1 MRALEFFTLNRA
13 EKQSRFGLRPQLVSA
28 LVLLS
33 LSFSLLEGPR
43 IFRAS
48 IVLRNVP
55 RVGNENGVKLRA
67 ATSGEIEREGGNIRI
82 FEYAFVENPFW

>member
-13 EKQSRFGLRPQLVSA
+13 EKRSRFGLRPQLVSA

-33 LSFSLLEGPR
+33 LSFSLSLLEDAR
-43 IFRAS
+43 IFRAP

-55 RVGNENGVKLRA
+55 RVGNESGVKLRA
-67 ATSGEIEREGGNIRI
+67 ATSSERERERGSIRSLD
-82 FEYAFVENPFW
+82 F